1 MSGLQAAFAV
11 AVAVLAAGATWLAGH
26 RPWQART
33 RRSGPGRD
41 RVVIGA
47 GAAVA
52 AGMAVWLLT
61 GWPVAGAWS
70 ALGGWAIPG
79 WVLRARAHEAE
90 LAQADALA
98 TWIEALRA
106 RLAAGA
112 NLAEALVDA
121 CAEPPRELA
130 DELRGLG
137 RALGAPMMTAG
148 RIAGDTVLER
158 WGQTMAGPGRV
169 AAAVLTVAWRAPA
182 GDVNQM
188 LGALADQLRS
198 RAAAGRRIERERGR
212 VRMATWAI
220 AGLALA
226 VVVFGAR
233 ADRALFSYY
242 THPGGEVVLA
252 VAGALMAGG
261 LASLARM
268 DRGIGGL
275 R

>member
-1 MSGLQAAFAV
+1 
-11 AVAVLAAGATWLAGH
+11 
-26 RPWQART
+26 
-33 RRSGPGRD
+33 
-41 RVVIGA
+41 
-47 GAAVA
+47 
-52 AGMAVWLLT
+52 
-61 GWPVAGAWS
+61 
-70 ALGGWAIPG
+70 
-79 WVLRARAHEAE
+79 
-90 LAQADALA
+90 
-98 TWIEALRA
+98 
-106 RLAAGA
+106 
-112 NLAEALVDA
+112 
-121 CAEPPRELA
+121 
-130 DELRGLG
+130 
-137 RALGAPMMTAG
+137 
-148 RIAGDTVLER
+148 
-158 WGQTMAGPGRV
+158 
-169 AAAVLTVAWRAPA
+169 
-182 GDVNQM
+182 M